1 MTPSSHVINLDQ
13 YKDLFRDVPSYH
25 KFVGHLAASL
35 QGDFRPIVADE
46 RMIGASLS
54 AEATKDFLY
63 DRMVK
68 RLAQRPELLTELTE
82 RLQNDDIV
90 D

>member
-1 MTPSSHVINLDQ
+1 MALENWLINLDECR
-13 YKDLFRDVPSYH
+13 DLFRDETSYRT
-25 KFVGHLAASL
+25 FVGYLATSL

-54 AEATKDFLY
+54 AEAAKSFLY

-68 RLAQRPELLTELTE
+68 HLAQRPELLTELAD
-82 RLQNDDIV
+82 RLENDEIV